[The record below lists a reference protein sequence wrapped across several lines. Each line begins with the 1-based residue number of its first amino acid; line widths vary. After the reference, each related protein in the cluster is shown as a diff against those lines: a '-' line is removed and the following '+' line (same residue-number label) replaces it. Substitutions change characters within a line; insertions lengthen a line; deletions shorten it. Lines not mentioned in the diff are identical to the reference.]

1 MIGKKK
7 MSPIAT
13 QDSQIAAGSQKNIFH
28 QGYLALHTP
37 DAQVNPRP
45 VMQGDPAGALSKQHL
60 KIA

>member
-1 MIGKKK
+1 